1 MDKKKTKEI
10 TDGALD
16 PDPVAHVLMEETK
29 RCQAEA
35 AEAFKRLK
43 VAFKKLMEYL
53 KTKEPDPEIVSNF
66 DEVLKKLDLM
76 GELLAGGLGSA

>member
-1 MDKKKTKEI
+1 MNKKEIKKI
-10 TDGALD
+10 TDGAPD
-16 PDPVAHVLMEETK
+16 PDPVAHALMEETK

-43 VAFKKLMEYL
+43 VAFKNLMEYL
-53 KTKEPDPEIVSNF
+53 KTKEPDPETVASF
-66 DEVLKKLDLM
+66 DEALKKLDLM